1 MKTVKA
7 VCNCKNFNENDLVIA
22 VKEKP
27 AERWGCLLWSIN
39 SFLVLI
45 TWGSW
50 FTVLGGYYIF
60 GYFLLPTYLCQFCN
74 SEIEKNQ
81 FRITE

>member
-7 VCNCKNFNENDLVIA
+7 VCNCKNFNENTLVIA
-22 VKEKP
+22 VKESP

-39 SFLVLI
+39 LFLVLI
-45 TWGSW
+45 TWGGW
-50 FTVLGGYYIF
+50 LTILGIYVIYK
-60 GYFLLPTYLCQFCN
+60 YLSPTYLCQFCN
-74 SEIEKNQ
+74 SEIVKNQ